1 MFSLQSSGCQSR
13 PLLPLQIMTAK
24 REATEQLR
32 AGSKVFSQK
41 STLTFHWPEQVTEP
55 HLITGGEKSVILAYA
70 EEEEDYSTEEF

>member
-1 MFSLQSSGCQSR
+1 MSEQASLTIADYDS
-13 PLLPLQIMTAK
+13 K
-24 REATEQLR
+24 EREATEQLR